1 MNACDSTSVFPGWLI
16 LSKRCFIKDCRVQTE
31 LHLAIDHKVREM
43 DIVDWNGLF
52 PALIKEAKSPVSGC
66 YVMIVFQGGYYK
78 MIPYFGR

>member
-43 DIVDWNGLF
+43 ETVDWNGLF
-52 PALIKEAKSPVSGC
+52 QAVLKEAKSTISGC
-66 YVMIVFQGGYYK
+66 YVLIVLQRGYYI
-78 MIPYFGR
+78 MIPN